1 MAQGRAAI
9 KHRVK
14 LTGDERHTLE
24 RLIQRGAAGWR
35 LRRAQ
40 ALLKCD
46 EGPDGPGWPDAQVA
60 EAFDVTTRSLQG
72 WRKQA
77 VERGPLSLLQRQVQD
92 RSKHRKLDGA
102 GEAQLVKLACSTP
115 PEGYSRWSLRLLADQ
130 LVELNVVDSIGH
142 ECVRQTL
149 KKRDQAVASEDVVH
163 PAGSGRGVRGGDGA
177 GFAGVCPALRPASS
191 GHLHG

>member
-14 LTGDERHTLE
+14 LTGDERHGLE
-24 RLIQRGAAGWR
+24 QLVRRGAAGWK

-46 EGPDGPGWPDAQVA
+46 EGEGGPAWPDERIT
-60 EAFDVTTRSLQG
+60 EAFEVTVRSLES

-77 VERGPLSLLQRQVQD
+77 VERGPLSLLERKPQD
-92 RSKHRKLDGA
+92 RSWQRKLDGA
-102 GEAQLVKLACSTP
+102 GEAALVKLACSTP
-115 PEGYSRWSLRLLADQ
+115 PEGYGRWSLRLLAQ
-130 LVELNVVDSIGH
+130 TLVELEVVDSIGH

-149 KKRDQAVASEDVVH
+149 QKTT
-163 PAGSGRGVRGGDGA
+163 
-177 GFAGVCPALRPASS
+177 
-191 GHLHG
+191 

>member
-14 LTGDERHTLE
+14 LTGDERKALE
-24 RLIQRGAAGWR
+24 QLIQRGAAGWR
-35 LRRAQ
+35 LRRAH

-46 EGPDGPGWPDAQVA
+46 EGPAGPGWPDVRVA

-77 VERGPLSLLQRQVQD
+77 VESGPLSLLQRQPQD
-92 RSKHRKLDGA
+92 RSKHRKLDGV

-115 PEGYSRWSLRLLADQ
+115 PEGYRRWSLRLLADQ
-130 LVELNVVDSIGH
+130 LVELKVVDSIGH

-149 KKRDQAVASEDVVH
+149 QKTS
-163 PAGSGRGVRGGDGA
+163 
-177 GFAGVCPALRPASS
+177 
-191 GHLHG
+191 